1 MMSMKRAA
9 GIAVRLI
16 LAAVGLGLIVV
27 LIALNWHGQA
37 VLPAGYRGADQPERR
52 VRIEAVRGEAPHRLF
67 YLAGEA
73 GPPKL
78 AEDMFGPGE
87 DTPTRI
93 PGMLEMLGLSNK
105 AMLALGLLLAGL
117 AFPIQAYRWLL
128 LMRCRG
134 ITVGYGQALRLTLV
148 GQFFSVCLPGS
159 TGGDLVKA
167 YYAAK
172 GSGARARAVMS
183 VITDRVCGMIG
194 LVALVALIGF
204 GSLDNPLVRS
214 VTIAAWAAL
223 AALTVLALLYTSPT
237 LRGLLRLGAVGERL
251 PARDAIRAID
261 DAAVGYR
268 DHKATVLIAVGL
280 SLVAHVCFASATA
293 AAGQGLGMQ
302 TPWLVLMALIPVVL
316 LLGAIPIM
324 PSGLGVME
332 GAAVLLIDAPMG
344 LVIGMMLVYR
354 LYLLVFALIGAGV
367 TLRGNIHLHPVVIE
381 QEIRR
386 TGDQEIQTAESA

>member
-172 GSGARARAVMS
+172 GSGARAR
-183 VITDRVCGMIG
+183 
-194 LVALVALIGF
+194 ALVALIGF

-381 QEIRR
+381 QEIKR